1 MEYSIGIFIAVFFVS
16 GCVGILLAMR
26 QHPKANEH
34 ISTRSWTQSPW
45 FYFSMAMYLLAIFF
59 FLISL
64 HDLLPVSSSGLRIFV
79 YILAGIVLIGDGISA
94 VLMIRYFLI
103 WAVQEIDRE
112 KKKREV

>member
-1 MEYSIGIFIAVFFVS
+1 MEYSIGILIAVFFVS
-16 GCVGILLAMR
+16 GCVGIFLAMR

-34 ISTRSWTQSPW
+34 ISTQSWTQSPW